1 MEKEECDKNQGSEI
15 VPIQEVNP
23 LRMILSEK
31 ITSLATLMSTSMMY
45 QWLLAARLLP
55 TNKPNNALTNEWTSV
70 CVRRPLQAHAC

>member
-1 MEKEECDKNQGSEI
+1 VPHTKKTTTKKWGRKTREEMEKEECDKNQGSEI

-45 QWLLAARLLP
+45 Q
-55 TNKPNNALTNEWTSV
+55 
-70 CVRRPLQAHAC
+70 